1 MSKFRFNLLALCFLL
16 FCWSDADAQSMT
28 SQVSNKKT
36 LVAYY
41 SFTGNVETIVNE
53 LKTQLSADVIEIE
66 PAEEGIDYAANG
78 YEKGS
83 ALIAAI
89 KADPTD
95 ASSYPAIKPLN
106 VNLAQYD
113 NIIIATP
120 LWWSQMAAPMQTF
133 LFLRGTE
140 MAGKN
145 IGLIVSS
152 ASSGINGV
160 EADAQRLIPDGN
172 FMEPSLLI
180 KASEVSSAATKVST
194 WLGQTFLP
202 QIKVVVL
209 SDTHVMASELLIN
222 DGDAWQ
228 SYLAAD
234 RKMVDN
240 SKALFDEMV
249 SKIKTNIKPDF
260 VFITG
265 DLTKDGEKLSHQY
278 VKGKLDELKIAG
290 IQTLVI
296 PGNHDRGANANA
308 VYYDGATTTPA
319 EVADD
324 DYFAT
329 TYADY
334 GYGALSEREATSLTY
349 ACEPINGLV
358 VIGMDSGT
366 DGQLSSTTL
375 EWVRN
380 KAQAATAAGKQVV
393 AMMHH
398 PLVPHFYGCDKF
410 VETSVVANYETVR
423 NNLADAGIKVVF
435 TGHFHTSD
443 VAKDWNAGLTQEIYD
458 VNTGSLISYPCDYR
472 EVTLSNNLSELSII
486 TGHMADVLPKQ
497 IKVTDGTH
505 SVTFELNE
513 TSAAQ
518 SLYGML
524 PITREVQ
531 NYSTNEKIFYPE
543 TAISYGSDCIEDD
556 CPAGTL
562 ALFSPWGN
570 VVMYYGAASK
580 YTGLYVL
587 GHAVEGEDQICEL
600 TGNITVTQVG
610 LAKER
615 LRTAVKNTIS
625 AKGSVYSSMAPTA
638 AEAFIIHAE
647 GDEAGNA
654 NSPTVLTQ
662 LVSAANMGAMIIGAD
677 KAQAL
682 KDMAYSMLQ
691 DKSQYGVSGRE
702 NQTDDLSLTIDM
714 PTFSTVSLTMNAV
727 GVMTYASSRPLDF
740 SSVEGLT
747 AYYASDFTDETST
760 LVMTPVNKAS
770 VGSGM
775 LLVGT
780 ANATYSIPVTS
791 SATDN
796 LNSNCL
802 KGLVSPTNVSTTDGL
817 YTNHILANGGEG
829 IGWYKLSEAGKLKA
843 NSAYLQLP
851 TSSLS
856 APVRVVYDEVV
867 TAIPALATDSNQQE
881 TANSWYTLTGVKL
894 KGKPT
899 KSGLYIIGRKKV
911 YLNIK

>member
-1 MSKFRFNLLALCFLL
+1 MSKFRFNIWALCFLL

-28 SQVSNKKT
+28 SQVPNKKT

-41 SFTGNVETIVNE
+41 SYTGNVETIVNE
-53 LKTQLSADVIEIE
+53 LKTQLSADVIEVE

-89 KADPTD
+89 KANPTD
-95 ASSYPAIKPLN
+95 ANSYPAIKPLN

-113 NIIIATP
+113 NIIIAAP

-133 LFLRGTE
+133 LFHRGAE

-152 ASSGINGV
+152 ASSGISGV
-160 EADAQRLIPDGN
+160 ESDAHRLIPDGN
-172 FMEPSLLI
+172 FMETSLWI
-180 KASEVSSAATKVST
+180 KASEVSSAATKVGT

-202 QIKVVVL
+202 QIKAVVL
-209 SDTHVMASELLIN
+209 SDTHVMASELLVN

-228 SYLAAD
+228 GYLAAD

-249 SKIKTNIKPDF
+249 SKIKTDIKPDF

-278 VKGKLDELKIAG
+278 VKGKLDELKAVG

-296 PGNHDRGANANA
+296 PGNHDRGANVNA

-334 GYGALSEREATSLTY
+334 GYGSQSEREATSLTY

-366 DGQLSSTTL
+366 DDQMSATTL
-375 EWVRN
+375 DWVRN
-380 KAQAATAAGKQVV
+380 KVQAATATGKQVV
-393 AMMHH
+393 ALMHH

-410 VETSVVANYETVR
+410 VETSVVANYKTVR
-423 NNLADAGIKVVF
+423 NALADADIQVIF

-443 VAKDWNAGLTQEIYD
+443 IAKAFNADLSKSIYD
-458 VNTGSLISYPCDYR
+458 VSTGSLISYPCDYR
-472 EVTLSNNLSELSII
+472 EVTFSGDLATMDIT
-486 TGHMADVLPKQ
+486 TGHITELGGDAEFGNTAKGRLK
-497 IKVTDGTH
+497 T
-505 SVTFELNE
+505 SVENTL
-513 TSAAQ
+513 TSK
-518 SLYGML
+518 G
-524 PITREVQ
+524 
-531 NYSTNEKIFYPE
+531 
-543 TAISYGSDCIEDD
+543 
-556 CPAGTL
+556 
-562 ALFSPWGN
+562 
-570 VVMYYGAASK
+570 YGAIKTHGA
-580 YTGLYVL
+580 
-587 GHAVEGEDQICEL
+587 
-600 TGNITVTQVG
+600 N
-610 LAKER
+610 
-615 LRTAVKNTIS
+615 
-625 AKGSVYSSMAPTA
+625 
-638 AEAFIIHAE
+638 AFIAHAE
-647 GDEAGNA
+647 GDEDESA
-654 NSPTVLTQ
+654 
-662 LVSAANMGAMIIGAD
+662 SAAS
-677 KAQAL
+677 AL
-682 KDMAYSMLQ
+682 SALLGYATTARTYHLLDETTIKDMEDMANSMLQ
-691 DKSQYGVSGRE
+691 DLSAYGEDGRE
-702 NQTDDLSLTIDM
+702 NQTDDLSLTINM
-714 PTFSTVSLTMNAV
+714 PTFSTVSLTMNAA
-727 GVMTYASSRPLDF
+727 GIMTYASSQALDF

-760 LVMTPVNKAS
+760 LVMTPVNQAS
-770 VGSGM
+770 VGSGL

-796 LNSNCL
+796 LSSNCL
-802 KGLVSPTNVSTTDGL
+802 KGLVPPTNVATTDGI

-856 APVRVVYDEVV
+856 APVRVVYDDAA
-867 TAIPALATDSNQQE
+867 TAIPALATDSSQQE
-881 TANSWYTLTGVKL
+881 TAHSWYTLTGVKL
-894 KGKPT
+894 KGKPI
-899 KSGLYIIGRKKV
+899 KSGLYIVGRKKV
-911 YLNIK
+911 YVNNK